1 MNKNTMSKPITLLVA
16 VLGLTVPPAL
26 LAQCCGSGAAMKEG
40 CTMPGMTANADA
52 AHASHGAA
60 AAPASAAPVKPVFA
74 EPVQSVFDNY
84 IKVQNAL
91 ALDSIVGLS
100 GAGAAMARAIQ
111 ADPQHALPA
120 KITEQA
126 QGLGNA
132 KDLDAARAAFKSLS
146 DTLIDFVKTQQVATG
161 TYHIAYCPMAK
172 ASWLQ
177 TGTTVMNPY
186 FGKAMT
192 HCGQLKS

>member
-1 MNKNTMSKPITLLVA
+1 MKTKPVTLLVA
-16 VLGLTVPPAL
+16 VLGFTAPPAL
-26 LAQCCGSGAAMKEG
+26 LAQCCGSGATMKEG
-40 CTMPGMTANADA
+40 CTMPGMSATADA
-52 AHASHGAA
+52 GHGPTAASNA
-60 AAPASAAPVKPVFA
+60 AAPVKPVFA

-84 IKVQNAL
+84 IKVQASL
-91 ALDSIVGLS
+91 AQDSIQGLS
-100 GAGAAMARAIQ
+100 GAGTAMAKAIE
-111 ADPQHALPA
+111 ADSQHALPA
-120 KITEQA
+120 KVARQA
-126 QGLGNA
+126 QALGQS

-146 DTLIDFVKTQQVATG
+146 DTLIDFVKTQQAATG